1 MTDVIVLAISVA
13 STLQADEVWVTYGSG
28 KNVQN
33 IPAHAVAMSLGPDK
47 ASTLP
52 MFHNL
57 TRCDTVSL
65 FSGCGKK
72 TEWDVWKVFPK
83 LTPILRALKASPT
96 EKTEE
101 WMAVLERFVVLLY
114 DRTSS
119 LMKGYKPSFVSQCFQ
134 AHQTGVGSDKTT
146 YGHRTGSLPTSKGH
160 LL

>member
-1 MTDVIVLAISVA
+1 VLAISVA
-13 STLQADEVWVTYGSG
+13 DTLQADEVWVTYGRMYRISLRMPG
-28 KNVQN
+28 
-33 IPAHAVAMSLGPDK
+33 VAMSSGPDK

-52 MFHNL
+52 MFHTL

-83 LTPILRALKASPT
+83 LTPMLRALKASPT

-146 YGHRTGSLPTSKGH
+146 YGHRTGNLPTRKGH